1 MSRIVG
7 FDPIVH
13 GDDRILILGSMP
25 SVESLQQSFYYAN
38 KTNRFWPMLAKI
50 YGVETQTRAQ
60 RLTLLEKE
68 KIALWDVCHS
78 CLRKTSA
85 DADIRDVMPND
96 IEQLLKE
103 HDSIQ
108 KVICNGKTSAAFMK
122 KFYKDI
128 PIVVCPSTSAANAR
142 YRLNDLV
149 EIYGKE
155 LKDHE

>member
-1 MSRIVG
+1 MSRIIG
-7 FDPIVH
+7 FDPITH
-13 GDDRILILGSMP
+13 PYDHILILGSMP
-25 SVESLQQSFYYAN
+25 SVESLKQSFYYAN
-38 KTNRFWPMLAKI
+38 KTNRFWKMLEVIFDQKADTI
-50 YGVETQTRAQ
+50 EQ
-60 RLTLLEKE
+60 RLLLLEQNQ
-68 KIALWDVCHS
+68 IALWDVCHS

-128 PIVVCPSTSAANAR
+128 SIVVCPSTSAANAR

>member
-1 MSRIVG
+1 MSRIIG
-7 FDPIVH
+7 FDPITH
-13 GDDRILILGSMP
+13 PDDYILILGSMP
-25 SVESLQQSFYYAN
+25 SVESLKQSFYYAN
-38 KTNRFWPMLAKI
+38 KTNRFWKMLEVIFDQEADTI
-50 YGVETQTRAQ
+50 EQ
-60 RLTLLEKE
+60 RLLLLEQNQ
-68 KIALWDVCHS
+68 IALWDVCHS
-78 CLRKTSA
+78 CFFFFQA
-85 DADIRDVMPND
+85 EDGIRDVMPND

>member
-1 MSRIVG
+1 MSRIIG
-7 FDPIVH
+7 FDPITH
-13 GDDRILILGSMP
+13 PDDRVLILGSMP
-25 SVESLQQSFYYAN
+25 SVESLKQSFYYAN
-38 KTNRFWPMLAKI
+38 KTNRFWKMLEVIFDQEADTI
-50 YGVETQTRAQ
+50 EQ
-60 RLTLLEKE
+60 RLLLLEQNQ
-68 KIALWDVCHS
+68 IALWDVCHS

-108 KVICNGKTSAAFMK
+108 KVICNGKTSAVLMK

-128 PIVVCPSTSAANAR
+128 PIAVCPSTSAANAR

>member
-1 MSRIVG
+1 MSRIIG
-7 FDPIVH
+7 FDPITH
-13 GDDRILILGSMP
+13 PDDRILILGSMP
-25 SVESLQQSFYYAN
+25 SVESLKQSSYYAN
-38 KTNRFWPMLAKI
+38 KTNRFWKMLEVIFDQEADTI
-50 YGVETQTRAQ
+50 EQ
-60 RLTLLEKE
+60 RLLLLEQNQ
-68 KIALWDVCHS
+68 IALWDVCHS

-128 PIVVCPSTSAANAR
+128 PVVVCPSTSAANAR

>member
-1 MSRIVG
+1 MSRIIG
-7 FDPIVH
+7 FDPITH
-13 GDDRILILGSMP
+13 PYDRVLILGSMP
-25 SVESLQQSFYYAN
+25 SVESLKQSFYYAN
-38 KTNRFWPMLAKI
+38 KTNRFWKMLEVIFDQEADTI
-50 YGVETQTRAQ
+50 EQ
-60 RLTLLEKE
+60 RLLLLEQNQ
-68 KIALWDVCHS
+68 IALWDVCHS

-108 KVICNGKTSAAFMK
+108 KVICNGKTSAALMK
-122 KFYKDI
+122 RFYKDI
-128 PIVVCPSTSAANAR
+128 PIAVCPSTSAANAR

>member
-1 MSRIVG
+1 MSRIIG
-7 FDPIVH
+7 FDPITH
-13 GDDRILILGSMP
+13 PDDRVLILGSMP
-25 SVESLQQSFYYAN
+25 SVESLKQSFYYAN
-38 KTNRFWPMLAKI
+38 KTNRFWKMLEVIFDQEADTI
-50 YGVETQTRAQ
+50 EQ
-60 RLTLLEKE
+60 RLLLLEQNQ
-68 KIALWDVCHS
+68 IALWDVCHS

-108 KVICNGKTSAAFMK
+108 KVICNGKTSAALMK

-128 PIVVCPSTSAANAR
+128 PIAVCPSTSAANAR

>member
-1 MSRIVG
+1 MSRIIG
-7 FDPIVH
+7 FDPITH
-13 GDDRILILGSMP
+13 PDDRILILGSMP
-25 SVESLQQSFYYAN
+25 SVESLKQSSYYAN
-38 KTNRFWPMLAKI
+38 KTNRFWKMLEVIFDQEADTIK
-50 YGVETQTRAQ
+50 Q
-60 RLTLLEKE
+60 RLLLLEQNQ
-68 KIALWDVCHS
+68 IALWDVCHS

-128 PIVVCPSTSAANAR
+128 PVVVCPSTSAANAR

>member
-1 MSRIVG
+1 MSRIIG
-7 FDPIVH
+7 FDPITH
-13 GDDRILILGSMP
+13 PDDRVLILGSMP
-25 SVESLQQSFYYAN
+25 SVESLKQSFYYAN
-38 KTNRFWPMLAKI
+38 KTNRFWKMLEVIFDQEADTI
-50 YGVETQTRAQ
+50 EQ
-60 RLTLLEKE
+60 RLLLLEQNQ
-68 KIALWDVCHS
+68 IALWDVCHS

-108 KVICNGKTSAAFMK
+108 KVICNGKTSAALMK
-122 KFYKDI
+122 KFYRDI
-128 PIVVCPSTSAANAR
+128 PIAVCPSTSAANAR

>member
-1 MSRIVG
+1 MSRIIG
-7 FDPIVH
+7 FDPITH
-13 GDDRILILGSMP
+13 PNDRILILGSMP
-25 SVESLQQSFYYAN
+25 SVESLKQSFYYAN
-38 KTNRFWPMLAKI
+38 KTNRFWKMLEVIFDQEAKT
-50 YGVETQTRAQ
+50 VEQ
-60 RLTLLEKE
+60 RLLLLEQNQ
-68 KIALWDVCHS
+68 IALWDVCHS

-103 HDSIQ
+103 HNSIQ

-128 PIVVCPSTSAANAR
+128 PVVVCPSTSAANAR

>member
-1 MSRIVG
+1 MI
-7 FDPIVH
+7 FDQEADTI
-13 GDDRILILGSMP
+13 
-25 SVESLQQSFYYAN
+25 E
-38 KTNRFWPMLAKI
+38 
-50 YGVETQTRAQ
+50 Q
-60 RLTLLEKE
+60 RLLLLEQNQ
-68 KIALWDVCHS
+68 IALWDVCHS

-108 KVICNGKTSAAFMK
+108 KVICNGKTSAALMK

-128 PIVVCPSTSAANAR
+128 PIAVCPSTSAANAR

>member
-1 MSRIVG
+1 MSRIIG
-7 FDPIVH
+7 FDPITH
-13 GDDRILILGSMP
+13 PDDRVLILGSMP
-25 SVESLQQSFYYAN
+25 SVESLKQSFYYAN
-38 KTNRFWPMLAKI
+38 KTNRFWKMLEVIFDQEADTI
-50 YGVETQTRAQ
+50 EQ
-60 RLTLLEKE
+60 RLLLLEQNQ
-68 KIALWDVCHS
+68 IALWDVCHS

-96 IEQLLKE
+96 IEQLLEE

-108 KVICNGKTSAAFMK
+108 KVICNGKTSAALMK

-128 PIVVCPSTSAANAR
+128 PIAVCPSTSAANAR

>member
-1 MSRIVG
+1 MSRIIG
-7 FDPIVH
+7 FDPITH
-13 GDDRILILGSMP
+13 PDDRVLILGSMP
-25 SVESLQQSFYYAN
+25 SVESLKQSFYYAN
-38 KTNRFWPMLAKI
+38 KTNRFWKMLEVIFDQEADTI
-50 YGVETQTRAQ
+50 EQ
-60 RLTLLEKE
+60 RLLLLEQNQ
-68 KIALWDVCHS
+68 IALWDVCHS

-108 KVICNGKTSAAFMK
+108 KVICNGKTSAALMK

-128 PIVVCPSTSAANAR
+128 PIAVCPSNAR

>member
-1 MSRIVG
+1 MSRIIG
-7 FDPIVH
+7 FDPITH
-13 GDDRILILGSMP
+13 PDDRVLILGSMP
-25 SVESLQQSFYYAN
+25 SVESLKQSFYYAN
-38 KTNRFWPMLAKI
+38 KTNRFWKMLEVIFDQEADTI
-50 YGVETQTRAQ
+50 EQ
-60 RLTLLEKE
+60 RLLLLEQNQ
-68 KIALWDVCHS
+68 IALWDVCHS

-108 KVICNGKTSAAFMK
+108 KVICNGKTSATFMK

>member
-1 MSRIVG
+1 MSRIIG
-7 FDPIVH
+7 FDPITHPYDCV
-13 GDDRILILGSMP
+13 LILGSMP
-25 SVESLQQSFYYAN
+25 SVESLKQSFYYAN
-38 KTNRFWPMLAKI
+38 KTNRFWKMLEVIFDQEADTI
-50 YGVETQTRAQ
+50 EQ
-60 RLTLLEKE
+60 RLLLLEQNQ
-68 KIALWDVCHS
+68 IALWDVCHS

-108 KVICNGKTSAAFMK
+108 KVICNGKTSAALMK
-122 KFYKDI
+122 RFYKDI
-128 PIVVCPSTSAANAR
+128 PIAVCPSTSAANAR